1 MDVVSE
7 KNLRLFGTFHFKNDR
22 LVKKYPVNPLAITGP
37 AFYHLSGKSNALFY
51 TVLPGLF
58 SFQQPGSSLFTRL

>member
-7 KNLRLFGTFHFKNDR
+7 KTLRLLGTFHFKDGR

-51 TVLPGLF
+51 TMLPGLF
-58 SFQQPGSSLFTRL
+58 SFQLSGSSLFTRL

>member
-7 KNLRLFGTFHFKNDR
+7 KTLRLFGTFHFKNDR
-22 LVKKYPVNPLAITGP
+22 LVKKYPVNPLTITGP